1 MSLIK
6 TDLLIKYFKII
17 FLIILVFS
25 NTTTFGAVSSL
36 VGQHN
41 WDITQ
46 QKQPT
51 GVLFNPDGTKM
62 YSTGITQNKIYMYNL
77 TSPFVVTTATY
88 ASKICD
94 LEGEN
99 DALMFRFNSNGTAMF
114 VLDTKST
121 ETIDKY
127 SLTTAYDISTC
138 TFVTGSSQD
147 FGEGLEMRSFAF
159 SNDGLKI
166 FIFDQDGNSNKHS
179 IKQYS
184 LSSSFDLS
192 NPTLTTDYIGHN
204 GDLNSIEDFAQG
216 LEFSSDGSK
225 MFITGNNEDTILEF
239 SLSNPF
245 DLTATVTYEGEYIVN
260 DVVELAA
267 ITFSTDG
274 SKMIVAD
281 WKNTDATRGV
291 YQYDLTCGF
300 GVVKCIDPTANKD
313 DVASIESQ
321 SESAKKLIQH
331 TTYPVVNRMGWL
343 RRNNNRG
350 NLTNQNIKFQFKN
363 EVLNSLSKTLLPVYL
378 SNYNSSNTDNQNS
391 SWSLWSEGTIS
402 VGKIGDTSVSSSKNI
417 NTSAITL
424 GADKRGKDNIMRGI
438 ALRFGSDDVDVGNL
452 GSALNMSAFSLTFYE
467 TKPKGEERFID
478 HLLGLSFINSDLINN
493 SGSTSTN
500 GERSGE
506 QLYGSFSLRDTL
518 SQNNLNFTPKIKI
531 DYGLTHF
538 AEYTETGAVGLN
550 LKFKDQ
556 YIGNFITSVGANID
570 KNFELKNKSFLPFFD
585 FNYSADM
592 SPSTKQKFSY
602 ASSGDKYTLDN
613 INNDT
618 HSIHAGI
625 GFDLITDSGFNL
637 MTKYTR
643 DQSKGGGYNDNF
655 LIAGDY
661 RSSHNSS
668 YVLSV
673 HETSTEISY
682 KSNYNTLNIDV
693 SGNLDLFA
701 EDSEYGIFLKIYTI
715 K

>member
-6 TDLLIKYFKII
+6 IDLLIKYFKII
-17 FLIILVFS
+17 SFIILVFS
-25 NTTTFGAVSSL
+25 NTTAFGAVSSF

-41 WDITQ
+41 WDDSQ
-46 QKQPT
+46 QRNPT

-62 YSTGITQNKIYMYNL
+62 YITGIIQNQIYMYNL
-77 TSPFVVTTATY
+77 TTPFTVTTATY
-88 ASKICD
+88 ASKTCD
-94 LEGEN
+94 LEGEH
-99 DALMFRFNSNGTAMF
+99 DALAFRFNSNGTAIF
-114 VLDTKST
+114 VLDTKAT

-127 SLTTAYDISTC
+127 SLTTPYDISTC
-138 TFVTGSSQD
+138 SLVSGSPQD
-147 FGEGLEMRSFAF
+147 FEGGLEMRSFAF
-159 SNDGLKI
+159 SNDGQKI
-166 FIFDQDGNSNKHS
+166 FIFDADGNSSKHS

-184 LSSSFDLS
+184 LSSAFDLS
-192 NPTLTTDYIGHN
+192 NPILTTDYIGHN
-204 GDLNSIEDFAQG
+204 GDLASIEAFSQG

-225 MFITGNNEDTILEF
+225 MFITGNKEDTILEF

-245 DLTATVTYEGEYIVN
+245 DLTATVNYEGEHIID
-260 DVVELAA
+260 DVVSLGG
-267 ITFSTDG
+267 ITFSSDG
-274 SKMIVAD
+274 SKMIVTDFNNAD
-281 WKNTDATRGV
+281 ANRGV

-313 DVASIESQ
+313 DVASIETQ

-331 TTYPVVNRMGWL
+331 TTYPVINRMQWL
-343 RRNNNRG
+343 RRNNSRG
-350 NLTNQNIKFQFKN
+350 NLTNQNTKFQFNN
-363 EVLNSLSKTLLPVYL
+363 EILNSLSKTLLPVYL
-378 SNYNSSNTDNQNS
+378 SNYNSSNTDNENS

-402 VGKIGDTSVSSSKNI
+402 VGRIGDTSVSSSKNI

-438 ALRFGSDDVDVGNL
+438 ALRFGSDDVDVGDL
-452 GSALNMSAFSLTFYE
+452 GSALNMSTFGLTFYE
-467 TKPKGEERFID
+467 TKPKGEERFTD

-506 QLYGSFSLRDTL
+506 QIYGSFSLRDTL
-518 SQNNLNFTPKIKI
+518 SKNNLNFTPKIKI
-531 DYGLTHF
+531 DYGVTHF
-538 AEYTETGAVGLN
+538 AEYTETGATGLN

-570 KNFELKNKSFLPFFD
+570 KKFDLKNNTFLPYFD

-613 INNDT
+613 INNAT
-618 HSIHAGI
+618 HSVHTGI

-643 DQSKGGGYNDNF
+643 DQTTGGSYNDNF
-655 LIAGDY
+655 VIAGDY
-661 RSSHNSS
+661 RASYNSS
-668 YVLSV
+668 YALSI
-673 HETSTEISY
+673 HETSTEVSF
-682 KSNYNTLNIDV
+682 KSKHNNLNFDV
-693 SGNLDLFA
+693 TSNLDFFA
-701 EDSEYGIFLKIYTI
+701 EDPGYGIYLKLYTLH
-715 K
+715 